1 MSSESGGRYAGR
13 ALGCDVT
20 ALPQSERKLPAKKGF
35 PAERSWMNRPDLGA
49 TS

>member
-20 ALPQSERKLPAKKGF
+20 ALPQSERKPCEERVPCGTLMDEPA
-35 PAERSWMNRPDLGA
+35 DLGA